1 MKNPSSSLW
10 VALSLIP
17 LLGEVNAKSIWS
29 SSPGTYGVNDNY
41 ILKSGYPV
49 GNGILGGMHF
59 GEPGHEKIVFN
70 VDSLWSGGPFENSA
84 YAGGN
89 PTTNKSTALPG
100 IREYIFDH
108 GTGNVSALLGSSSY
122 YGSYR
127 VLGNFSITIGH
138 ATDYTNYTRSLDL
151 STGVHTTTYLVDN
164 VNYTTTL
171 FCSNPADACVYRV
184 TSDEDLPNINI
195 QFENLSVPS
204 SLASSSCSQPY
215 TRFRGVTQLG
225 DPEGMKYDAI
235 ARFVDNRDGDGV
247 SCGTNGS
254 LTITRSSGFK
264 TVDIIISA
272 GTNYDATKGNAEND
286 YSFRGDDPAAAVQK
300 STSSGAQQG
309 YDKLLKAHIEDYQS
323 LFEAFTLSL
332 PDAQKSAD
340 QETAVLISNYSSSG
354 TGDPYLESLL
364 FDYSRYLLIASSR
377 ENSLP
382 ANLQG
387 KWTEQM
393 NPSWSSDYHANINIQ
408 MNYWAADQTG
418 LGRTSVALWNYMK
431 NTWVPRGTE
440 TAKLLYDAPGWV
452 VHNEMN
458 IFGHTGMKGSAGWA
472 NYPVAA
478 AWIMQHVW
486 DNFEYGRS
494 LTWLREEGYPFL
506 KAIAQFWI
514 SQLQDDEFN
523 NDGTLVVNPC
533 NSAEHGPTTFGCTHY
548 QQLIHQVLEATLNA
562 ITYIDESDK
571 DFTSELKSALKKLDK
586 GLHYTSWGGIKEWK
600 LPDSA
605 GYDTKNTH
613 RHLSHLVGWYP
624 GYSVSSFQGGY
635 RNSTVQAAVEATLK
649 ARGNGVQDQ
658 DTGWGKAWRAACW
671 ARLNNTSEAYSELR
685 LLIDNN
691 FAPNGFDMYQ
701 GQKPPFQIDANFGLG
716 GAVLSMLVVDLPNS
730 YVNEDE
736 TRTVVLGP
744 AIPPRWGGGSVKN
757 LRLRGG
763 SAVDFEWDSDGK
775 VTHATLHE
783 TGKHVKLVNV
793 LGEELNE

>member
-1 MKNPSSSLW
+1 MKNLASSFWGAVSL
-10 VALSLIP
+10 VP
-17 LLGEVNAKSIWS
+17 LFWGVDARSIWS
-29 SSPGTYGVNDNY
+29 SSPGTYGVDDNY

-49 GNGILGGMHF
+49 GNGILAGTHF

-89 PTTNKSTALPG
+89 PTSNKSTALPG

-108 GTGNVSALLGSSSY
+108 GTGNVSALLGSNSN

-127 VLGNFSITIGH
+127 VLGNLSITIGH

-151 STGVHTTTYLVDN
+151 STGVHTTTYLVN
-164 VNYTTTL
+164 SVNYTTTL
-171 FCSNPADACVYRV
+171 FCSNPAGACVYRV
-184 TSDEDLPNINI
+184 TSKQDLPSINI
-195 QFENLSVPS
+195 QFENLAVSS
-204 SLASSSCSQPY
+204 SLANSSCRYPY
-215 TRFRGVTQLG
+215 TRFRGITRLK
-225 DPEGMKYDAI
+225 DPEGMIYDAI
-235 ARFVDNRDGDGV
+235 ARLVDNRDGDGV
-247 SCGTNGS
+247 SCGANGS
-254 LTITRSSGFK
+254 LTIARSPGFK
-264 TVDIIISA
+264 TVDVIISA
-272 GTNYDATKGNAEND
+272 GTNYDATKGNAENG
-286 YSFRGDDPAAAVQK
+286 YSFKGDDPAAEVQRL
-300 STSSGAQQG
+300 TSSGAQQG

-323 LFEAFTLSL
+323 LFGTFTLTL
-332 PDAQKSAD
+332 PDAQRSAG
-340 QETAVLISNYSSSG
+340 QETAVLISSYSSSG
-354 TGDPYLESLL
+354 IGDPYLESLL

-418 LGRTSVALWNYMK
+418 LGKTSVALWNYMK

-440 TAKLLYDAPGWV
+440 TAKLLYNAPGWV

-458 IFGHTGMKGSAGWA
+458 IFGHTGMKNEAGWA

-478 AWIMQHVW
+478 AWMMQHVW

-494 LTWLREEGYPFL
+494 LTWLRQEGYPFL
-506 KAIAQFWI
+506 KSVAQFWM
-514 SQLQDDEFN
+514 SQLQEDNFN
-523 NDGTLVVNPC
+523 HDGTLVVNPC
-533 NSAEHGPTTFGCTHY
+533 NSPEHGPTSFGCAHY
-548 QQLIHQVLEATLNA
+548 QQLVHQVLEATLNS
-562 ITYIDESDK
+562 ITYIGESDQH
-571 DFTSELKSALKKLDK
+571 FTSELKAVLKKLDK

-605 GYDTKNTH
+605 GQDTKNTH

-624 GYSVSSFQGGY
+624 GYSISSFQGGY
-635 RNSTVQAAVEATLK
+635 WNSTVQAAVEATLK

-658 DTGWGKAWRAACW
+658 DTGWGKAWRVACW
-671 ARLNNTSEAYSELR
+671 ARLNSTSQAYNELR

-691 FAPNGFDMYQ
+691 IAPNGLDMYQ
-701 GQKPPFQIDANFGLG
+701 GQKVPFQIDANFGLG

-730 YVNEDE
+730 YVNEDK

-744 AIPPRWGGGSVKN
+744 AIPPRWGGGNVKN

-763 SAVDFEWDSDGK
+763 CAVDFEWDSDGK

>member
-1 MKNPSSSLW
+1 MAVSSSL
-10 VALSLIP
+10 A
-17 LLGEVNAKSIWS
+17 N
-29 SSPGTYGVNDNY
+29 
-41 ILKSGYPV
+41 
-49 GNGILGGMHF
+49 
-59 GEPGHEKIVFN
+59 
-70 VDSLWSGGPFENSA
+70 
-84 YAGGN
+84 
-89 PTTNKSTALPG
+89 
-100 IREYIFDH
+100 
-108 GTGNVSALLGSSSY
+108 
-122 YGSYR
+122 
-127 VLGNFSITIGH
+127 
-138 ATDYTNYTRSLDL
+138 
-151 STGVHTTTYLVDN
+151 
-164 VNYTTTL
+164 
-171 FCSNPADACVYRV
+171 
-184 TSDEDLPNINI
+184 
-195 QFENLSVPS
+195 
-204 SLASSSCSQPY
+204 SSCSHPY
-215 TRFRGVTQLG
+215 TRFKGVTQLG
-225 DPEGMKYDAI
+225 NPEGIKYDAI
-235 ARFVDNRDGDGV
+235 ARFVDDRDGDGV

-254 LTITRSSGFK
+254 LTISRSSGFK

-272 GTNYDATKGNAEND
+272 GTNYDTTKGNAEND
-286 YSFRGDDPAAAVQK
+286 YSFRGDDPAVAVQK
-300 STSSGAQQG
+300 STSSGTQQG

-332 PDAQKSAD
+332 PDAQKSAG
-340 QETAVLISNYSSSG
+340 QETSVLISNYSNSG
-354 TGDPYLESLL
+354 IGDAYLESLL

-418 LGRTSVALWNYMK
+418 LGKTSVALWNYMK

-440 TAKLLYDAPGWV
+440 TAERLYGVPGWV

-478 AWIMQHVW
+478 AWMMQHVW
-486 DNFEYGRS
+486 DNFDYLEYDHIYRRERS
-494 LTWLREEGYPFL
+494 G
-506 KAIAQFWI
+506 
-514 SQLQDDEFN
+514 
-523 NDGTLVVNPC
+523 
-533 NSAEHGPTTFGCTHY
+533 
-548 QQLIHQVLEATLNA
+548 
-562 ITYIDESDK
+562 
-571 DFTSELKSALKKLDK
+571 FTSELKSALKKLDK

-605 GYDTKNTH
+605 SYDTKNTH

-635 RNSTVQAAVEATLK
+635 WNETVQAAVEATLK

-671 ARLNNTSEAYSELR
+671 ARLNNTSQAYSELR

-730 YVNEDE
+730 YVNEDKI
-736 TRTVVLGP
+736 RTVVLGP

-793 LGEELNE
+793 LGEELNEE